1 MDNSLL
7 LKINELEQ
15 SILVSKGRRD
25 TLVEVLKGKEEELV
39 SINKTV
45 DALEESIQF
54 LTKTAKK
61 ARDNTIKNIES
72 LSTMSVQSVYVE
84 PIEINLQ
91 YRDKSKTDSSDK
103 LNLQL
108 VRRTPD
114 AIIVTGL
121 MDEVGG
127 GMIETVSF
135 ALRIASIKWLNYKG
149 PIILDEAYKSVSN
162 DEKLDNIALLLK
174 ELKSTVGN
182 QIIFATHK
190 QDVFGEIASKEF
202 VVTYVNAVS
211 EVAEC

>member
-15 SILVSKGRRD
+15 SILISKGRRD
-25 TLVEVLKGKEEELV
+25 TLVEVLKGKEEELA

-91 YRDKSKTDSSDK
+91 YRDKSKADSSDK

-114 AIIVTGL
+114 AVIVTGL

-211 EVAEC
+211 EVTEC